1 MFAMLFA
8 MVAAPT
14 DEELVRRFNDGD
26 RSAYSEIVRRYQNRV
41 FSLCYRWMD
50 DRSTAEEVAQDVFL
64 ALYKA
69 LGGFRG
75 DARLSTWIFR
85 VAINHCKNRSLYRK
99 RRGHGRHESID
110 GEPED
115 PDAPRLQ
122 LADTGRGPDLG
133 IQQAEADRV
142 LRDALDALDEE
153 HRQILILR
161 DIEDLAYEE
170 IADLLNLPK
179 GTVKS
184 RLHRARAELARKLR
198 GRVGLVDVM

>member
-1 MFAMLFA
+1 MFAMLFG

-41 FSLCYRWMD
+41 FSLCLRWLD
-50 DRSTAEEVAQDVFL
+50 DRSTAEEVCQDVFL
-64 ALYKA
+64 ALYRS
-69 LGGFRG
+69 LGGFCG
-75 DARLSTWIFR
+75 DSRLSTWIFR
-85 VAINHCKNRSLYRK
+85 VAINHCKNRSLYRR
-99 RRGHGRHESID
+99 RRGHGRHDSID

-122 LADTGRGPDLG
+122 VADSNRGPDIG
-133 IQQAEADRV
+133 IQQAEAERV
-142 LRDALDALDEE
+142 LRAALESLDDE

-161 DIEDLAYEE
+161 DIDDLAYEE
-170 IADLLNLPK
+170 IADLLNVPK

-198 GRVGLVDVM
+198 GRVGTADVM